1 MYITR
6 VQIEQLKGFEKLSFN
21 LGHGSPPY
29 YHGWTVFTGDNASG
43 KSTLLKAI
51 ALALNGP
58 SFARSLQPSLKG
70 WVRKGAAMASIA
82 LSVQRGSRDQ
92 YKGAGKTA
100 EKLKAVLEIVED
112 DKEPLLRRGKVK
124 DTGPTRGPWYDNPD
138 GWFSCGYGP
147 FRRLY
152 GESSDAQRVMSGPGA
167 VARYATMFR
176 EDASLVECERWVR
189 DQHFR
194 ALERGAESTILKD
207 VKTILNDEF
216 LQNGIVADSID
227 TDGLVLR
234 DKGGTKFTLQDMSD
248 GYRAAIALLLDIVR
262 HMVAV
267 YGDGFHI
274 SNDKDGRIMVDCPGV
289 VLIDEIDSHLH
300 PEWQRQIGF
309 WLKRKFPS
317 VQFLVTTHSPLVCQ
331 AADQGGIF
339 YLPGPGSSDQPYQLT
354 DADYQNLINSKS
366 DKILLGPAFRLRN
379 TRSDRV
385 VNKEARYSQLTAKL
399 QGSLCPAEA
408 EELAQLKAELQ
419 PLFED
424 R

>member
-1 MYITR
+1 
-6 VQIEQLKGFEKLSFN
+6 
-21 LGHGSPPY
+21 
-29 YHGWTVFTGDNASG
+29 
-43 KSTLLKAI
+43 
-51 ALALNGP
+51 
-58 SFARSLQPSLKG
+58 
-70 WVRKGAAMASIA
+70 
-82 LSVQRGSRDQ
+82 
-92 YKGAGKTA
+92 
-100 EKLKAVLEIVED
+100 
-112 DKEPLLRRGKVK
+112 
-124 DTGPTRGPWYDNPD
+124 
-138 GWFSCGYGP
+138 
-147 FRRLY
+147 
-152 GESSDAQRVMSGPGA
+152 
-167 VARYATMFR
+167 
-176 EDASLVECERWVR
+176 VECERWVR